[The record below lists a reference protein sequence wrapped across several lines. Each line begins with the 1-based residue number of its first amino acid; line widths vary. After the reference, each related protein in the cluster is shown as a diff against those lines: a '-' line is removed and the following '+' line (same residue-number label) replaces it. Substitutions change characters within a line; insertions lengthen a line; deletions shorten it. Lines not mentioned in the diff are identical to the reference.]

1 MRGSFE
7 LLNLK
12 PMEQSFYR
20 KLNIWKLS
28 IELVVLIYEETK
40 KFPSEEKFGLTNQIR
55 RAIVSVPSNI
65 AEGYSRL
72 TEKDKLHFLYISS
85 SSLAEVETQW
95 IISSKLGY
103 VNDLQFQEILQQIIS
118 LQKQISSLQKKIR
131 SML

>member
-1 MRGSFE
+1 
-7 LLNLK
+7 
-12 PMEQSFYR
+12 MEQSFYR